1 MSNRSANKHHKLQ
14 PDPWGSPVH
23 GHLLGATAMN
33 HAEFQKT
40 YRQQIKSNTNY
51 SMRYFNSHDAYFQS
65 TVMSQAN
72 KQAPGTFKASDIGLP
87 FERFTEQQ
95 RWLLIQAMNELSQMG
110 KAMPLYFSTSDRFIN
125 E

>member
-1 MSNRSANKHHKLQ
+1 MRNRSANKPHKVQ

-40 YRQQIKSNTNY
+40 YRDQTVRNKNH
-51 SMRYFNSHDAYFQS
+51 SMRYFDSLDAYCQLS
-65 TVMSQAN
+65 VISRAN
-72 KQAPGTFKASDIGLP
+72 QIARDTFKISDIGLP
-87 FERFTEQQ
+87 FKGFTEQQ

-110 KAMPLYFSTSDRFIN
+110 KAMPQYFSTADRFIN

>member
-1 MSNRSANKHHKLQ
+1 MRNRSANKHHNLQ
-14 PDPWGSPVH
+14 PDPWGSSVH

-40 YRQQIKSNTNY
+40 YLDQTIRNKNH
-51 SMRYFNSHDAYFQS
+51 SMRYFDSLDADCQLLVIS
-65 TVMSQAN
+65 RAN
-72 KQAPGTFKASDIGLP
+72 QIARGTFKISDIGLP
-87 FERFTEQQ
+87 FERFSEQQ

-110 KAMPLYFSTSDRFIN
+110 KAMPPYFSTADRFIN